1 VLSSVF
7 WPRRKKTAK
16 PAQRGLAEIPPIT
29 LPFQQPKSREAR
41 SAPVELNE
49 IAQLSVKLAD
59 LGPKLATLAAEVET
73 QAQVQA
79 RRAATIATTMDGLAE
94 DLEQAVAELRT
105 SSSQM
110 HGALKSVDRIAQHTR
125 LLSLNASI
133 EAARAGEAGRAFAVV
148 VEEVKRLADST
159 GDSTHLIEER
169 MGEIATSVSK
179 VAAVAAAESEFAAVP
194 SDQTARTVLA
204 VNHEVRGMADSA
216 GLQLGSAASAHAMGD
231 HVRALTESLLLAVGK
246 FRFAAHARAAESV
259 DQLVPEIVK
268 AFGRRSVLERTLE
281 HWLSMH
287 PHFELAYITDASGRQ
302 IIDNIRARDHR
313 VSHDATGCGKDWS
326 ERPWY
331 REALAHQGVCS
342 TDVYRST
349 ATGDF
354 CFTIAVALH
363 DADGRLLGVLGSDV
377 NFLRLVAQ

>member
-1 VLSSVF
+1 MTSAFSTKRLFSI
-7 WPRRKKTAK
+7 K
-16 PAQRGLAEIPPIT
+16 PTHRVPLQ
-29 LPFQQPKSREAR
+29 
-41 SAPVELNE
+41 APVVRETHRAPAIDLRAAPAELTQ

-73 QAQVQA
+73 QAQAQA
-79 RRAATIATTMDGLAE
+79 RRAVTIATTMEALAH
-94 DLEQAVAELRT
+94 DLEKAVVELRE
-105 SSSQM
+105 SSGQM

-159 GDSTHLIEER
+159 GQSTHLIEER
-169 MGEIATSVSK
+169 MEEIAASVTR
-179 VAAVAAAESEFAAVP
+179 VAAVTAADGDVAST
-194 SDQTARTVLA
+194 SSTSGGARTVVA

-216 GLQLGSAASAHAMGD
+216 GLQLKSAGSAHAMGD
-231 HVRALTESLLLAVGK
+231 HVSALTESLLLAVGK
-246 FRFAAHARAAESV
+246 FRFEAHARATESV
-259 DQLVPEIVK
+259 EGLIPHVVESFAQ
-268 AFGRRSVLERTLE
+268 RSALERVLE
-281 HWLSMH
+281 HWLSCN
-287 PHFELAYITDASGRQ
+287 PHFELAYVTDSSGRQ

-331 REALAHQGVCS
+331 REAITHEGVRS

-363 DADGRLLGVLGSDV
+363 DDDGRLLGVLGSDV

>member
-1 VLSSVF
+1 M
-7 WPRRKKTAK
+7 
-16 PAQRGLAEIPPIT
+16 
-29 LPFQQPKSREAR
+29 
-41 SAPVELNE
+41 
-49 IAQLSVKLAD
+49 KLAD
-59 LGPKLATLAAEVET
+59 LGPKLATLAAAVET

-79 RRAATIATTMDGLAE
+79 RRAATIAMTMEGLAQ
-94 DLEQAVAELRT
+94 DLENAVTELRA
-105 SSSQM
+105 SSGQM

-169 MGEIATSVSK
+169 MEEIAASVTR
-179 VAAVAAAESEFAAVP
+179 VAAVTAAESETPDRSTDSA
-194 SDQTARTVLA
+194 ARTVVA
-204 VNHEVRGMADSA
+204 VNKEVRGMAESA
-216 GLQLGSAASAHAMGD
+216 GLQLGSAGSAHAMGD
-231 HVRALTESLLLAVGK
+231 QVSALTESLLLAVGK
-246 FRFAAHARAAESV
+246 FRFEAHARAAESV
-259 DQLVPEIVK
+259 EALIPEIVEV
-268 AFGRRSVLERTLE
+268 FDRRTGLERVLE
-281 HWLSMH
+281 HWLELH
-287 PHFELAYITDASGRQ
+287 PHFELAYVTDASGRQ

-313 VSHDATGCGKDWS
+313 VSHDASGCGKDWS

-331 REALAHQGVCS
+331 REALTHDGVCS

-363 DADGRLLGVLGSDV
+363 DGDGNLIGVFGSDV
-377 NFLRLVAQ
+377 NFLRLVTQ